1 MEIKKGQRVPEFR
14 LATVGGTSKALK
26 DFLGRP
32 TLYVGWASWDAS
44 RELLHAFESL
54 YRKGRQAFQL
64 VTIAFDAAG
73 LDPVSR
79 YLAAAKATHTALV
92 DPCLHLSRAWGVKR
106 LPFAILTDA
115 AGTAVLVDEPGRSLL
130 PKVLGALKKKAGPKP
145 AAKARRRGAIDHPK
159 SEILLQ
165 AGTNFLS
172 RNRKDDA
179 LKSWGEA
186 LAMDA
191 TNEIL
196 RRQMLALSNPEKFYS
211 GAIDEAWVAKALGTG
226 KLAR

>member
-1 MEIKKGQRVPEFR
+1 MEIQKGKRVPEFR
-14 LATVGGTSKALK
+14 LATVGGTSKWLG

-44 RELLHAFESL
+44 REMLPSFESL
-54 YRKGRQAFQL
+54 YRKGRASFQL

-79 YLAAAKATHTALV
+79 YLMAAKATHTALV

-106 LPFAILTDA
+106 IPFAVLTDA
-115 AGTAVLVDEPGRSLL
+115 AGTAVLVDEPGRALL
-130 PKVLGALKKKAGPKP
+130 PKVLGALRKKAPSKP
-145 AAKARRRGAIDHPK
+145 AAKSKRRGKVEHPK
-159 SEILLQ
+159 LEILLQ

-186 LAMDA
+186 LKMDA
-191 TNEIL
+191 SNEIL

-211 GAIDEAWVAKALGTG
+211 GPIDQKWLASAL
-226 KLAR
+226 KS